1 MDSCVDD
8 RRALVGLECRPHRG
22 DGAMQPRPEG
32 GDGDLEDVRRLGVP
46 HAEVVMEDDHDPLLR
61 RQALEAS
68 VELVTHGHGALGV
81 GRRRLQRRVE
91 GELDDRPLSAPF
103 RGAVA
108 GTDEQPMQPGVEP
121 VRVTQTA

>member
-1 MDSCVDD
+1 LHRAERD
-8 RRALVGLECRPHRG
+8 R
-22 DGAMQPRPEG
+22 Q
-32 GDGDLEDVRRLGVP
+32 RLGGLGQRE
-46 HAEVVMEDDHDPLLR
+46 AEVVVEDDHGPLLR
-61 RQALEAS
+61 RQAPEAP

-108 GTDEQPMQPGVEP
+108 GTDEQSMQPGVEP